1 MHNIAI
7 VHCVLSMQD
16 SSWSEW
22 LTVFGY
28 VGFTVFVMWRVF
40 ATGSK

>member
-1 MHNIAI
+1 MEN
-7 VHCVLSMQD
+7 SFDRWQD
-16 SSWSEW
+16 W

-40 ATGSK
+40 STK